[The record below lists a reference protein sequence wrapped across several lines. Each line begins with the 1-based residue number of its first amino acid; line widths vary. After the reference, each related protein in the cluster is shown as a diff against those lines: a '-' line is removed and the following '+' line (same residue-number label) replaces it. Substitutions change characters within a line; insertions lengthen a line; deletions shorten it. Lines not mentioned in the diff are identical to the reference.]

1 MNTSKKNHIKNQQLI
16 IIKMYKKVLFIAVAA
31 IFMASCKQESTDL
44 SAKKKELETLLKQ
57 QADIND
63 KVTKLRK
70 DIETMD
76 TAAKAE
82 KKIKTVEVTRVA
94 TQSFSHYVEGMAVV
108 ECDQNTLVFPK
119 TPGFVINAVN
129 VKPGDVVSAGQIMC
143 TVDNTTLVQ
152 QLEALKT
159 QYTLA
164 NTAYER
170 QRNLWEKQIGSEL
183 QYLNAKTQKEAAE
196 KNIAAL
202 QAQLANTN
210 VVAPFTGTV
219 DAVNYKVGDNSAS
232 ATGGVRVINISR
244 LKLTSKLADSYIN
257 KVKTGNK
264 VIIVFPDLGN
274 KEVEARV
281 TFTGSSINSL
291 TRTFDIQVLL
301 DNPLG
306 EYKPN
311 MQARIKVNDITLPK
325 VIVVNENIVMNS
337 EGEKSILVL
346 VHEGEYTV
354 AKKVKVV
361 TGESYGGL
369 VVIKEGLKEGD
380 EIITNGYAN
389 INDGEKIKL

>member
-1 MNTSKKNHIKNQQLI
+1 
-16 IIKMYKKVLFIAVAA
+16 MYKKVLVIAAA
-31 IFMASCKQESTDL
+31 VFFMVSCKRENTDL

-70 DIETMD
+70 EVETMD
-76 TAAKAE
+76 TAAMAE
-82 KKIKTVEVTRVA
+82 KKVKSVEITKVTF
-94 TQSFSHYVEGMAVV
+94 QSFSHYVEGMAAV
-108 ECDQNTLVFPK
+108 ESDQNTLVFPK
-119 TPGFVINAVN
+119 TPGFVINSVN
-129 VKPGDVVSAGQIMC
+129 VKPGDVVAAGQILC
-143 TVDNTTLVQ
+143 TVDNTTLMQ

-170 QRNLWEKQIGSEL
+170 QRNLWEKQIGSEI

-210 VVAPFTGTV
+210 VVAPFAGTV
-219 DAVNYKVGDNSAS
+219 DAVNYKVGDNSSSPA
-232 ATGGVRVINISR
+232 GGVLIVNISR

-257 KVKTGNK
+257 KVKPGNK
-264 VIIVFPDLGN
+264 VIIVFPDLDN

-281 TFTGSSINSL
+281 TFTGSTINSL

-301 DNPLG
+301 DNPKG

-311 MQARIKVNDITLPK
+311 MQARIKVNDLTLPK
-325 VIVVNENIVMNS
+325 VIVVNENIVLNS

-346 VHEGEYTV
+346 AHEGENTI
-354 AKKVKVV
+354 ARKVKVV